1 MSEAFTTSTA
11 RNIFYGGTLFFLLVF
26 LALTY
31 QTEQSI
37 PSRDKREMLSDP
49 RVAAGKKI
57 WETHN
62 CIGCHTLLGEG
73 AYFAPELGNVVK
85 RLGSEEAVKAFI
97 QSRPVERHPGAAQ
110 HAAVQ
115 FHGRATRR
123 DRRVPELR
131 VANQHRQVAAQ
142 HSGLIRTDQEITM
155 QYKSQA
161 VAKPYF
167 IAAIA
172 LFVAQ
177 ILFGLIMGLQ
187 YVMGDFLFPEIPFNV
202 ARMVHTNALIVW
214 LLMGFMGAAY
224 YLIPEEAETELFS
237 PKLAIALFW
246 IFLVAAGLTVVGYLT
261 VPYATLAKMT
271 GNDLLPTMGRE
282 FLEQPLITKVGIV
295 VVALAFLFN
304 ITMTVLKGR
313 KTSIATVLLIGL
325 WGLAIMFLF
334 SFVNPDNIVR
344 DKFYWWWVVHLWVE
358 GVWELI
364 LGAILAFVL
373 IKVTGVDRE
382 IIEKWLYVIV
392 TLTLISGILGTGHHY
407 YWIGTPE
414 YWQLIGSIFS
424 ALEPIPF
431 FGMTLFAFNMVNRR
445 RREHPNKAATLWAL
459 GTGVM
464 AFLGAGVWGFLHTLS
479 PVNYYTHGTQITAAH
494 GHMAFYGAYVM
505 AVLTI
510 ISYAM
515 PIMRGRAANSNK
527 AQVVEMWAFW
537 LMTVSIVFITLFLTA
552 AGILQVWLQ
561 RVSDSP
567 LPFMVAQDQISLFYW
582 MREWSGVV
590 FLIGLCIYI
599 WSFFIPGEEKAKA

>member
-1 MSEAFTTSTA
+1 
-11 RNIFYGGTLFFLLVF
+11 
-26 LALTY
+26 
-31 QTEQSI
+31 
-37 PSRDKREMLSDP
+37 
-49 RVAAGKKI
+49 
-57 WETHN
+57 
-62 CIGCHTLLGEG
+62 
-73 AYFAPELGNVVK
+73 
-85 RLGSEEAVKAFI
+85 
-97 QSRPVERHPGAAQ
+97 
-110 HAAVQ
+110 
-115 FHGRATRR
+115 
-123 DRRVPELR
+123 
-131 VANQHRQVAAQ
+131 
-142 HSGLIRTDQEITM
+142 M
-155 QYKSQA
+155 QYQSQA

-167 IAAIA
+167 IAALA
-172 LFVAQ
+172 LFAAQ
-177 ILFGLIMGLQ
+177 ILFGLVMGLQ
-187 YVMGDFLFPEIPFNV
+187 YVMGDFLFPHIPFNV

-224 YLIPEEAETELFS
+224 YLVPEETETELFS

-246 IFLVAAGLTVVGYLT
+246 IFLIAAGLTVVGYLT

-282 FLEQPLITKVGIV
+282 FLEQPLITKAGIV

-313 KTSIATVLLIGL
+313 KTAISTVLLLGL
-325 WGLAIMFLF
+325 WGLAVMFLF
-334 SFVNPDNIVR
+334 SFYNPDNVVK

-373 IKVTGVDRE
+373 IKITGVDRE
-382 IIEKWLYVIV
+382 VIEKWLYVII
-392 TLTLISGILGTGHHY
+392 TLTLVTGIIGTGHHY

-414 YWQLIGSIFS
+414 YWQVWGSIFS

-431 FGMTLFAFNMVNRR
+431 FAMTLFAFNMVNRR

-464 AFLGAGVWGFLHTLS
+464 SFLGAGVWGFLHTLA
-479 PVNYYTHGTQITAAH
+479 PVNFYTHGTQITAAH

-505 AVLTI
+505 VVLTI

-515 PIMRGRAANSNK
+515 PLMRGRAANSNK
-527 AQVVEMWAFW
+527 SQVVEMWGFW

-561 RVSDSP
+561 RVSDNP
-567 LPFMVAQDQISLFYW
+567 MPFMVAQDQVSLFYW
-582 MREWSGVV
+582 MREWTGVV
-590 FLIGLCIYI
+590 FLVGLVVYL
-599 WSFFIPGEEKAKA
+599 WSFFVKGEEKSA